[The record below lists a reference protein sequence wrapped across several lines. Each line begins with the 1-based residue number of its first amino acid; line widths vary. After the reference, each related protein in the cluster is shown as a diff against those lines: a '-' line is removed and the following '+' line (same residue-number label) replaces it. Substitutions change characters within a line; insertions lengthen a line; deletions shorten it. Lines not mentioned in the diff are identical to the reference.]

1 MTFHQPTVSRT
12 PTPRDTDVLI
22 RQSQLHPRTRSAVG
36 GGRNRVYH
44 VSALAEWNNIWLAL
58 SLLSLI

>member
-1 MTFHQPTVSRT
+1 MTFHRPIFSRT
-12 PTPRDTDVLI
+12 PTSCDTDVLI
-22 RQSQLHPRTRSAVG
+22 RQSQFYPRTRSAVG
-36 GGRNRVYH
+36 GGRNKVYH